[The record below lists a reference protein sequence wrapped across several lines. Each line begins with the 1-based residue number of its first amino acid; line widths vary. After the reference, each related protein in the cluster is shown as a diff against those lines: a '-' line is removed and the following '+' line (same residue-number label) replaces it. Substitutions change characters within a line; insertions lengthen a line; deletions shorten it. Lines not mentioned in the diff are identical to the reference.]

1 MARRALQPRA
11 SDMEAL
17 RLFWAER
24 APRERAILLAGG
36 LAAFAILAFLF
47 LVEPAFKGIGRLE
60 RSLPQQRAGAAE
72 LDSLLS
78 EVKTMRARPQVASV
92 SSGDVRAAVD
102 ASLARAG
109 IKAARIVPLSDG
121 DMQLTFSDVP
131 YGSWA
136 PWLAGIER
144 ELGARATSVTV
155 NARDK
160 TPGNV
165 DVELALRLARK

>member
-1 MARRALQPRA
+1 
-11 SDMEAL
+11 MEAL

-24 APRERAILLAGG
+24 VPRERAMLLAGG
-36 LAAFAILAFLF
+36 AALLAVIVF
-47 LVEPAFKGIGRLE
+47 LVLIEPAYTGIGRLQ

-72 LDSLLS
+72 LDALLA
-78 EVKTMRARPQVASV
+78 EVKAMRARPQVASV
-92 SSGDVRAAVD
+92 SAADVRAAVD

-121 DMQLTFSDVP
+121 DLQLTYSDVP
-131 YGSWA
+131 ISAWA

-155 NARDK
+155 TARDK

>member
-1 MARRALQPRA
+1 MDALK
-11 SDMEAL
+11 
-17 RLFWAER
+17 LFWAER
-24 APRERAILLAGG
+24 APRERAILLVGG
-36 LAAFAILAFLF
+36 FALLAVLVFL
-47 LVEPAFKGIGRLE
+47 LLIEPAYTGIGRLE
-60 RSLPQQRAGAAE
+60 RSLPQQRNGAAE
-72 LDSLLS
+72 LEALLS

-92 SSGDVRAAVD
+92 SAGDVRAAID
-102 ASLARAG
+102 TSLTRAG

-131 YGSWA
+131 YASWA

-155 NARDK
+155 SARDK

-165 DVELALRLARK
+165 DVELALRMARR

>member
-1 MARRALQPRA
+1 
-11 SDMEAL
+11 MEAL
-17 RLFWAER
+17 KLFWAER
-24 APRERAILLAGG
+24 APRERAILLVGG
-36 LAAFAILAFLF
+36 FALLAVIMF
-47 LVEPAFKGIGRLE
+47 LVLIEPAYTGIGRLE

-72 LDSLLS
+72 LEALLS

-92 SSGDVRAAVD
+92 SAGDVRAAID
-102 ASLARAG
+102 TSLTRAG

-131 YGSWA
+131 YASWA

-155 NARDK
+155 SARDK

-165 DVELALRLARK
+165 DVELALRMARR

>member
-1 MARRALQPRA
+1 
-11 SDMEAL
+11 MEAF

-24 APRERAILLAGG
+24 VTRERAMLLGGGAG
-36 LAAFAILAFLF
+36 LLVAIIFLL
-47 LVEPAFKGIGRLE
+47 LVEPAYSGIGRLQ

-72 LDSLLS
+72 LDALLS

-92 SSGDVRAAVD
+92 SAADVRAAVD

-109 IKAARIVPLSDG
+109 IKASRIVPISDG
-121 DMQLTFSDVP
+121 DLQLTFSDVP
-131 YGSWA
+131 FASWA
-136 PWLAGIER
+136 PWLASIER
-144 ELGARATSVTV
+144 ELGARATAVTV
-155 NARDK
+155 TARDK

>member
-1 MARRALQPRA
+1 
-11 SDMEAL
+11 MEAL
-17 RLFWAER
+17 KLFWAER

-36 LAAFAILAFLF
+36 TALLAVVVFL
-47 LVEPAFKGIGRLE
+47 LLIEPAYTGIGRLE

-72 LDSLLS
+72 LEALLS

-92 SSGDVRAAVD
+92 SAGDVRAAID
-102 ASLARAG
+102 TSLTRAG

-131 YGSWA
+131 YASWA

-155 NARDK
+155 SARDK

-165 DVELALRLARK
+165 DVELALRMARR

>member
-1 MARRALQPRA
+1 
-11 SDMEAL
+11 MEAL

-24 APRERAILLAGG
+24 VPRERAILLAGG
-36 LAAFAILAFLF
+36 AALLAVIVFLL
-47 LVEPAFKGIGRLE
+47 LVEPAYTGIGRLQ

-72 LDSLLS
+72 LDALLS
-78 EVKTMRARPQVASV
+78 EVKAMRARPQVASV
-92 SSGDVRAAVD
+92 SAADVRASVD

-131 YGSWA
+131 FANWA

-165 DVELALRLARK
+165 DVELSLRLARK

>member
-1 MARRALQPRA
+1 
-11 SDMEAL
+11 MEAL

-24 APRERAILLAGG
+24 VPRERAILLIGG
-36 LAAFAILAFLF
+36 AALLAVIVF
-47 LVEPAFKGIGRLE
+47 LVLIEPAYTGIGRLE
-60 RSLPQQRAGAAE
+60 RSLPQQRAGASE

-92 SSGDVRAAVD
+92 AGGDVRAAVD
-102 ASLARAG
+102 TSLGRAG

-121 DMQLTFSDVP
+121 DLQLTFSDVP

-144 ELGARATSVTV
+144 ELGARATSVTIT
-155 NARDK
+155 ARDK

-165 DVELALRLARK
+165 DVELALRMARK

>member
-1 MARRALQPRA
+1 
-11 SDMEAL
+11 MESL
-17 RLFWAER
+17 KLFWAER

-36 LAAFAILAFLF
+36 AAVVAVLVFL
-47 LVEPAFKGIGRLE
+47 LLIEPAYKGIGRLE

-72 LDSLLS
+72 LEALLS

-92 SSGDVRAAVD
+92 SAGDVRAAID
-102 ASLARAG
+102 TSLTRAG

-131 YGSWA
+131 YASFA

-155 NARDK
+155 SARDK

-165 DVELALRLARK
+165 DVELALRMARR

>member
-1 MARRALQPRA
+1 MRQHELAFERGRPVLMGIVNAGPDSF
-11 SDMEAL
+11 SDPG
-17 RLFWAER
+17 
-24 APRERAILLAGG
+24 PRELDGLLRTAHG
-36 LAAFAILAFLF
+36 LI
-47 LVEPAFKGIGRLE
+47 E
-60 RSLPQQRAGAAE
+60 AGA
-72 LDSLLS
+72 SLIDVGGESGRTDRDAVS
-78 EVKTMRARPQVASV
+78 E
-92 SSGDVRAAVD
+92 DEE
-102 ASLARAG
+102 
-109 IKAARIVPLSDG
+109 AARIVPLSDG

>member
-1 MARRALQPRA
+1 ML
-11 SDMEAL
+11 EAL

-24 APRERAILLAGG
+24 IPRERAILLAGG
-36 LAAFAILAFLF
+36 AAVLAVIVFL
-47 LVEPAFKGIGRLE
+47 LLIEPAYKGIARLE

-78 EVKTMRARPQVASV
+78 EVKALRSRPQVASV
-92 SSGDVRAAVD
+92 SAADVRGAVD
-102 ASLARAG
+102 TSLNRAG
-109 IKAARIVPLSDG
+109 IKATRVVPLSDG
-121 DMQLTFSDVP
+121 DLQLTFSDVP

-144 ELGARATSVTV
+144 ELGARATSVTITG
-155 NARDK
+155 RDK

>member
-1 MARRALQPRA
+1 
-11 SDMEAL
+11 MEAL

-24 APRERAILLAGG
+24 LPRERALLLAG
-36 LAAFAILAFLF
+36 AAAVIAVLVFL
-47 LVEPAFKGIGRLE
+47 LLIEPAYKSIGRLE
-60 RSLPQQRAGAAE
+60 RSLPQQRAGEAE
-72 LDSLLS
+72 LKSLLN
-78 EVKTMRARPQVASV
+78 EVKTMRTRPQVASV
-92 SSGDVRAAVD
+92 SAGDVRAAVD
-102 ASLARAG
+102 ASLGRAG

-121 DMQLTFSDVP
+121 DLQLTFSDVP
-131 YGSWA
+131 YSSWA

-155 NARDK
+155 TARDK

>member
-1 MARRALQPRA
+1 
-11 SDMEAL
+11 MEAL
-17 RLFWAER
+17 KLFWAER

-36 LAAFAILAFLF
+36 TALLAVVVFL
-47 LVEPAFKGIGRLE
+47 LLIEPAYTGIGRLE

-72 LDSLLS
+72 LEALLS

-92 SSGDVRAAVD
+92 SAGDVRAAID
-102 ASLARAG
+102 TSLTRAG
-109 IKAARIVPLSDG
+109 IKAARIVPLSEG

-131 YGSWA
+131 YASWA

-155 NARDK
+155 SARDK

-165 DVELALRLARK
+165 DVELALRMARR

>member
-1 MARRALQPRA
+1 
-11 SDMEAL
+11 MEAL

-24 APRERAILLAGG
+24 VPRERAILLAGG
-36 LAAFAILAFLF
+36 AALLAVLVFL
-47 LVEPAFKGIGRLE
+47 LLIEPAYTSIGRLE

-102 ASLARAG
+102 ASLTRAG
-109 IKAARIVPLSDG
+109 FKAARIVPLSDG
-121 DMQLTFSDVP
+121 DLQLTFSDVP
-131 YGSWA
+131 FGSWA

-144 ELGARATSVTV
+144 ELGARATSV
-155 NARDK
+155 NIAARDK

>member
-1 MARRALQPRA
+1 
-11 SDMEAL
+11 MEAL

-36 LAAFAILAFLF
+36 ALVLAAVIFWLLI
-47 LVEPAFKGIGRLE
+47 EPAYKGIGRLE

-72 LDSLLS
+72 LEALLS
-78 EVKTMRARPQVASV
+78 EVKTMRTKAQVASV
-92 SSGDVRAAVD
+92 SGDVRGAVD

-121 DMQLTFSDVP
+121 DLQLAFTDVP

-136 PWLAGIER
+136 PWLAGIEH

-155 NARDK
+155 TARDK

-165 DVELALRLARK
+165 DVDLALRLARR

>member
-1 MARRALQPRA
+1 MDALK
-11 SDMEAL
+11 
-17 RLFWAER
+17 LFWAER
-24 APRERAILLAGG
+24 APRERAILLVGSFAL
-36 LAAFAILAFLF
+36 LAVLVFL
-47 LVEPAFKGIGRLE
+47 LLIEPAYTGIGRLE
-60 RSLPQQRAGAAE
+60 RSLPQQRNGAAE
-72 LDSLLS
+72 LEALLS

-92 SSGDVRAAVD
+92 SAGDVRAAID
-102 ASLARAG
+102 TSLTRAG

-131 YGSWA
+131 YASWA

-155 NARDK
+155 SARDK

-165 DVELALRLARK
+165 DVELALRMARR

>member
-1 MARRALQPRA
+1 
-11 SDMEAL
+11 MEAL

-24 APRERAILLAGG
+24 VPRERAILLAGG
-36 LAAFAILAFLF
+36 AALLAVIVFL
-47 LVEPAFKGIGRLE
+47 LLIEPAYTGIGRLQ

-72 LDSLLS
+72 LDALLS
-78 EVKTMRARPQVASV
+78 EVKSMRARPQVAAV
-92 SSGDVRAAVD
+92 SAADVRAAVD

-121 DMQLTFSDVP
+121 DLQLTFSDVP
-131 YGSWA
+131 FASWA

-155 NARDK
+155 TARDK

>member
-1 MARRALQPRA
+1 
-11 SDMEAL
+11 MEAL
-17 RLFWAER
+17 KLFWAER
-24 APRERAILLAGG
+24 MPRERAILLAGG
-36 LAAFAILAFLF
+36 GALLAVIVFL
-47 LVEPAFKGIGRLE
+47 LLIEPAYKGIGRLE

-72 LDSLLS
+72 LEALLS
-78 EVKTMRARPQVASV
+78 EVKAMRARPQVANV
-92 SSGDVRAAVD
+92 SSSDVRAAVD
-102 ASLARAG
+102 SSLARAG
-109 IKAARIVPLSDG
+109 IKAARVVPLSDG
-121 DMQLTFSDVP
+121 DLQLTFSDVP

>member
-1 MARRALQPRA
+1 
-11 SDMEAL
+11 METL
-17 RLFWAER
+17 KLFWAER
-24 APRERAILLAGG
+24 LPRERAILLAGG
-36 LAAFAILAFLF
+36 SALLAVIVFL
-47 LVEPAFKGIGRLE
+47 LLIEPAYKGIGRLE

-72 LDSLLS
+72 LEALLS
-78 EVKTMRARPQVASV
+78 EVKAMRARPQVASV
-92 SSGDVRAAVD
+92 SSSDVRAAVD
-102 ASLARAG
+102 ASLGRAG
-109 IKAARIVPLSDG
+109 IKATRVVPLSDG
-121 DMQLTFSDVP
+121 DLQLTFSDVP

>member
-1 MARRALQPRA
+1 
-11 SDMEAL
+11 MEAL

-24 APRERAILLAGG
+24 MPRERAILLAGG
-36 LAAFAILAFLF
+36 GALLAVIVFL
-47 LVEPAFKGIGRLE
+47 LLIEPAYRGIGRLE

-72 LDSLLS
+72 LEALLS
-78 EVKTMRARPQVASV
+78 EVKAMRARPQVASV
-92 SSGDVRAAVD
+92 SSSEVRAAVE
-102 ASLARAG
+102 ASLGRAG
-109 IKAARIVPLSDG
+109 IKAARVVPLSDG
-121 DMQLTFSDVP
+121 DLQLTFSDVP

-136 PWLAGIER
+136 PWLGGIER

>member
-1 MARRALQPRA
+1 
-11 SDMEAL
+11 MEAL

-36 LAAFAILAFLF
+36 TALLAVIVFL
-47 LVEPAFKGIGRLE
+47 LLIEPAYTGIGRLE

-72 LDSLLS
+72 LEALLS
-78 EVKTMRARPQVASV
+78 EVKTMRARRQVASV
-92 SSGDVRAAVD
+92 SAGDVRGAID
-102 ASLARAG
+102 TSLTRAG

-131 YGSWA
+131 YASWA

-155 NARDK
+155 TARDK

-165 DVELALRLARK
+165 DVELALRMARR